1 MSLLIFTGA
10 LCSIVHRWD
19 AALFLRFN
27 FHLPLLA
34 LVFIKR
40 LRSTFLFTFLLFIS
54 DSETLFPPH
63 THINTLSPGSHDWSL
78 ERCLSLPD
86 IVLYYYSAQRSVRMT
101 RYCGPDETVLYPL
114 RLNLRSSAE
123 AIGMLVCRRAIC
135 FYGDKLWEQ
144 REVSK
149 SRREQKRHHMNA
161 ENTACLH
168 RNEQHTN
175 GTIWKKMGTDIISV
189 NFNCT
194 VYIYYADEG

>member
-1 MSLLIFTGA
+1 M
-10 LCSIVHRWD
+10 
-19 AALFLRFN
+19 
-27 FHLPLLA
+27 
-34 LVFIKR
+34 
-40 LRSTFLFTFLLFIS
+40 
-54 DSETLFPPH
+54 
-63 THINTLSPGSHDWSL
+63 
-78 ERCLSLPD
+78 PD
-86 IVLYYYSAQRSVRMT
+86 IVLYYYSAPHSVRMT